1 MFLIVGLTWKIW
13 LRHVAEFVLLVM
25 LQYWHNKQP
34 FSLRKYLFKTYTV
47 CTTNQLN
54 LCLYAPECVFITQI
68 LPKLLFY
75 HSFYLSMFF
84 IVLGNENSDSACE
97 RLNDAYKEF
106 WKDRVDDYIQMLL
119 RERMTNFPVIYAVWS
134 VIDVLTDI
142 DAVIKLGLAT
152 IKSLECSLSR

>member
-1 MFLIVGLTWKIW
+1 
-13 LRHVAEFVLLVM
+13 
-25 LQYWHNKQP
+25 
-34 FSLRKYLFKTYTV
+34 
-47 CTTNQLN
+47 
-54 LCLYAPECVFITQI
+54 
-68 LPKLLFY
+68 
-75 HSFYLSMFF
+75 MFF

-106 WKDRVDDYIQMLL
+106 WKDRVDDYIQSLL

-152 IKSLECSLSR
+152 IKSMECSLSR